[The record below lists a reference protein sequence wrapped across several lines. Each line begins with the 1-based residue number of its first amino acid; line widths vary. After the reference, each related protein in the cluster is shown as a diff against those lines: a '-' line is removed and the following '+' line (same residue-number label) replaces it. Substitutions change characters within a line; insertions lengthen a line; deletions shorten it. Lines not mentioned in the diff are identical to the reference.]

1 MKEPLSKYVPNA
13 QLSCEHLAFAFMGA
27 IFLGACGLSNRP
39 SSPQRA
45 LKIGTLFPATGD
57 LAPMGQPIAKTIP
70 ILIEQVNQCGGVNG
84 QPVTL
89 VSADDETDPSKGNAA
104 MTKLAEVD
112 RVAGV
117 VGAFASSVSQA
128 AVDVAVRNQVMM
140 VSPASTSPIFTER
153 ARKGDFK
160 GFWARTAP
168 PDTYQAR
175 ALAKLAY
182 TKGLKRVSTVA
193 IDNDY
198 GVGFEKAFVA
208 TFKKLGG
215 TIVSEQK
222 PTRYDPRAISLNTEA
237 EATFK
242 GKPDGVAAILYAE
255 TGSLFLKAAY
265 EAGLTQG
272 VQLLLTDGVKS
283 DDFAKQVG
291 KTKAGKFVIEGAI
304 GTAPR
309 ADGKAL
315 KALTQLWKTKNKALP
330 SAYVPQ
336 TWDAGALLIL
346 AAQSAQSN
354 TGEAISRKIREVSRG
369 PGVEVTDVC
378 QGLGLLKAGKK
389 INYQGASGNVDLNE
403 NGDVL
408 GTYDVWRIEPN
419 GSIKVID
426 KVLPTD

>member
-1 MKEPLSKYVPNA
+1 MNESRSKYVANVPF
-13 QLSCEHLAFAFMGA
+13 SGGPLALA
-27 IFLGACGLSNRP
+27 FLGAILLGGCGPSTRP
-39 SSPQRA
+39 SSTQGA
-45 LKIGTLFPATGD
+45 LKLGTLFPATGD
-57 LAPMGQPIAKTIP
+57 LAPMGQPITKTIP
-70 ILIEQVNQCGGVNG
+70 ILVEQINRCGGVNG
-84 QPVTL
+84 QPVAL

-112 RVAGV
+112 QVAGV

-153 ARKGDFK
+153 SRKGDFK

-175 ALAKLAY
+175 ALAKLAHA
-182 TKGLKRVSTVA
+182 KGLKRMSTVA
-193 IDNDY
+193 INNDY
-198 GVGFEKAFVA
+198 GVGFERAFA
-208 TFKKLGG
+208 EAFKKLGG
-215 TIVSEQK
+215 TIVNAQK
-222 PTRYDPRAISLNTEA
+222 PTRYDPRATSLNTEA
-237 EATFK
+237 EAAFK

-291 KTKAGKFVIEGAI
+291 KTKEGKFVLEGAI
-304 GTAPR
+304 GTAPG

-315 KALTQLWKTKNKALP
+315 KALIQLWKTQNKALP

-336 TWDAGALLIL
+336 TWDAGALLML

-354 TGEAISRKIREVSRG
+354 TGEAISRKIREVSSG
-369 PGVEVTDVC
+369 PGEEVTDVC
-378 QGLGLLKAGKK
+378 QGLRLLKAGKK

-408 GTYDVWRIEPN
+408 GAYEVWRIEPN